1 MAKIPKRIICLATI
15 AVILCAHVPI
25 ARAEALPNVLSGSST
40 VADIVMSYYAMGGA
54 AVANTDWI
62 NTLYDSLGS
71 NLGTIQ
77 SFAENGYLVTNPDG
91 TWYATQALEQ
101 AIENAPAY
109 QSLGLDEIFNVS
121 AQEAAA
127 GGGLAA
133 STGAATLAGAT
144 GAVGSVGILPLLG
157 GVTAAYWGGI
167 GIGTIVAHL
176 IGLYGD
182 NIEHGIPISLS
193 EMLNDVP
200 QGNGCTCYS
209 FYRNSTVN
217 SNRIDYC
224 DGKMWLVVDP
234 SGIYERVIYNKNL
247 NSVGVYYKETGYWN
261 NSGLVRNI
269 SLSNGVATLGY
280 GINQNDP
287 EYSNWS
293 PVAFN
298 FYNNTSGH
306 NSYLSGLR
314 SGEISPYVTKSPDII
329 GPDGNQQAEEDENGQ
344 YQIPYMLPQVDPSV
358 QSGKP
363 LTMEDWL
370 RFANGAKSNNSDPE
384 GKTKNKKL
392 FDDIL
397 DEIRQG
403 VPSTPD
409 NPDPDPD
416 PYHPP
421 TPTPVPDPDY
431 GDPNPDQPE
440 FESETDIPDPVDTG
454 NPWVTPD
461 LLDKFPFCIPKDM
474 IDMVKG
480 FKSADRTA
488 PHISWNFKSPVGHV
502 DYTFNL
508 DLEDF
513 EDVATLLRALELAA
527 FIVGLAFATRYLIG
541 AS

>member
-1 MAKIPKRIICLATI
+1 MARIPKKIICLATA
-15 AVILCAHVPI
+15 AVILCAHVPV
-25 ARAEALPNVLSGSST
+25 AHAEALPNVLEGSAT
-40 VADIVMSYYAMGGA
+40 LADNIMSYYALSGS

-62 NTLYDSLGS
+62 NTLYDSYGS
-71 NLGTIQ
+71 SFGTIYD
-77 SFAENGYLVTNPDG
+77 FAENGMLTLNNDG
-91 TWYATQALEQ
+91 TWQATTALET

-109 QSLGLDEIFNVS
+109 QSLGLDQVFNVS

-127 GGGLAA
+127 GGGIAA
-133 STGAATLAGAT
+133 SGAATLAGSLGGVAST
-144 GAVGSVGILPLLG
+144 GVLTLFG

-167 GIGTIVAHL
+167 GIGTLIAHL
-176 IGLYGD
+176 TGLYGD
-182 NIEHGIPISLS
+182 TITQGVPLTDKQILDDYSFTGGISAGYVIGQYGKNVAFVSNNVPVAYITNDKTLYVYNNKSSNIEVKYPNLSLNNS
-193 EMLNDVP
+193 LNWNNQVSVSPNNYHPASDIYIDYVVSGYSSAVYSTLND
-200 QGNGCTCYS
+200 
-209 FYRNSTVN
+209 F
-217 SNRIDYC
+217 
-224 DGKMWLVVDP
+224 
-234 SGIYERVIYNKNL
+234 L
-247 NSVGVYYKETGYWN
+247 NSV
-261 NSGLVRNI
+261 RN
-269 SLSNGVATLGY
+269 GT
-280 GINQNDP
+280 
-287 EYSNWS
+287 
-293 PVAFN
+293 
-298 FYNNTSGH
+298 YNAVVS
-306 NSYLSGLR
+306 
-314 SGEISPYVTKSPDII
+314 SPDVI
-329 GPDGNQQAEEDENGQ
+329 GPEGNQEGDYDPNTGK
-344 YQIPYMLPQVDPSV
+344 YQVPNMLPQVDPSV
-358 QSGKP
+358 QSGQP
-363 LTMEDWL
+363 LTLEDWL
-370 RFANGAKSNNSDPE
+370 RFANNAKGNNSDPDA
-384 GKTKNKKL
+384 KTKNKKL

-397 DEIRQG
+397 DAIKKG

-431 GDPNPDQPE
+431 GDPNPDQPD

-541 AS
+541 AL